1 MFILQ
6 LIIIIFLIF
15 TIYNIIEIQKFNK
28 NGFIIELINL
38 KENNSEKIKDAITL
52 LNPILLIIK
61 NETILYND
69 LISNNLNYIMNN
81 YSLKKVN
88 DLEQIHIFK
97 DKNICE
103 DLNLKEKINFNL
115 DIFENFYI
123 PLLFNKK
130 HYLSIFKGYN
140 IIPLQFCKHNVNII
154 YILEGKIT
162 LYLFNPK
169 HKNVIINK
177 NLESIKKYAHK
188 YYLEKD
194 NFFIIPPNWYY
205 IQESNDTVLQY
216 YIESDNYFTA
226 LYNLIR

>member
-28 NGFIIELINL
+28 NGFIIELI

-61 NETILYND
+61 NKLILYDD

-115 DIFENFYI
+115 DIFEDFYI
-123 PLLFNKK
+123 PLLINKK
-130 HYLSIFKGYN
+130 HYLSIFKG
-140 IIPLQFCKHNVNII
+140 
-154 YILEGKIT
+154 
-162 LYLFNPK
+162 
-169 HKNVIINK
+169 
-177 NLESIKKYAHK
+177 S
-188 YYLEKD
+188 
-194 NFFIIPPNWYY
+194 
-205 IQESNDTVLQY
+205 
-216 YIESDNYFTA
+216 
-226 LYNLIR
+226 

>member
-28 NGFIIELINL
+28 NGFIKELINL
-38 KENNSEKIKDAITL
+38 KGNNSEKIKDAITL

-61 NETILYND
+61 NESILYDD
-69 LISNNLNYIMNN
+69 LISNNLNYIMNS

-88 DLEQIHIFK
+88 ELEQIQILK

-115 DIFENFYI
+115 DIFEDFYI

-169 HKNVIINK
+169 HKNAIMNEK
-177 NLESIKKYAHK
+177 LESIKKYAHK

-194 NFFIIPPNWYY
+194 NLFIIPPNWFY

-216 YIESDNYFTA
+216 YIESDNYFTV

>member
-1 MFILQ
+1 MFFLQ
-6 LIIIIFLIF
+6 LIIILFLIF
-15 TIYNIIEIQKFNK
+15 TIYNIINIQKYNK
-28 NGFIIELINL
+28 NGFIVEL
-38 KENNSEKIKDAITL
+38 KENDPEKIKDSLLL
-52 LNPILLIIK
+52 LNPILLNIK
-61 NETILYND
+61 NESIFFID
-69 LISNNLNYIMNN
+69 LINNNLNYIINS
-81 YSLKKVN
+81 YSFKKIN
-88 DLEQIHIFK
+88 ELEQIQIL
-97 DKNICE
+97 KNNNVCE

-115 DIFENFYI
+115 DIFEDFYV

-169 HKNVIINK
+169 HKNDITNK

-188 YYLEKD
+188 YFLEKD

-216 YIESDNYFTA
+216 YIESDNYLTY